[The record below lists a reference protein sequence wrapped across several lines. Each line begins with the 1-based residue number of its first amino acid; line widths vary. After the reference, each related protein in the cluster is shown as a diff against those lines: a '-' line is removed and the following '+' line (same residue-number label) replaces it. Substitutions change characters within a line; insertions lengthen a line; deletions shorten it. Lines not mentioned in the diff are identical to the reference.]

1 MHFVSDEITRY
12 SVNQSAPV
20 SPVCEE
26 LEAYTRANVEMSI
39 MLSGPLEASLLG
51 FLIKTIPA
59 RRVLEIG
66 TFTGYCALAMA
77 GFLPDDGEVVTLDVN
92 EKTTAIAK
100 RFWERDP
107 NGKKITSVLGPALET
122 LERLEA
128 TFDLIFLDAIKSEYV
143 AYLEKSFHLLSDRG
157 IYVADNTL
165 MSGDV
170 LNVGPS
176 SEGVRGMQQFNEYVK
191 SRKDLYC
198 TLLPVRDGVS
208 LIRRR

>member
-1 MHFVSDEITRY
+1 MHFVSEDITRY
-12 SVNQSAPV
+12 SVQHSASV
-20 SPVCEE
+20 SPVCDE

-59 RRVLEIG
+59 KRVLEIG

-77 GFLPDDGEVVTLDVN
+77 GYLPADGEVVTLDVN
-92 EKTTAIAK
+92 EKTTALAK
-100 RFWERDP
+100 SFWERDP
-107 NGKKITSVLGPALET
+107 NGKKIKSVLGPALST
-122 LERLEA
+122 LESLEGK
-128 TFDLIFLDAIKSEYV
+128 FDLIFLDAIKSEYV
-143 AYLEKSFHLLSDRG
+143 DYLEKSFHLLSDRG
-157 IYVADNTL
+157 IFVADNTL

-170 LNVGPS
+170 LDSNTS
-176 SEGVRGMQQFNEYVK
+176 SEGARGIQRFNEYLK

-198 TLLPVRDGVS
+198 SLLPIRDGVT